1 MRAESYPQALTLF
14 LNGIFAF
21 RGGLSTARKTFGL
34 NTNFRY
40 LTPPQR
46 APWSLRHRPVGS
58 HAKQTSI
65 FYFESRR
72 RWPSAEEV
80 AGDLTEDQRASILA
94 AVSASDYKKS
104 PKAKNWVGGA
114 VAYAVGLDLD
124 DTVQRKR
131 AASLVTALVR
141 EGALVEREERDPV
154 RRELAVF
161 VRAA

>member
-1 MRAESYPQALTLF
+1 MGAQ
-14 LNGIFAF
+14 
-21 RGGLSTARKTFGL
+21 
-34 NTNFRY
+34 
-40 LTPPQR
+40 
-46 APWSLRHRPVGS
+46 
-58 HAKQTSI
+58 
-65 FYFESRR
+65 
-72 RWPSAEEV
+72 WPSAEDV

-124 DTVQRKR
+124 DNVQRKR
-131 AASLVTALVR
+131 AASLVTALMR